1 MGCRFFMGTEYKAV
15 HEMLNED
22 HAPAAVDRALPDVLM
37 LGFRFLAWINGAGVM
52 LVVLCALGVLPTEV
66 PAYFL
71 RMPLL
76 AFLCG
81 LALAGLGLLWVYM
94 AQASL
99 GLRRRDGRRRPH
111 WIPVL
116 CALAS
121 YCVSMVMFAVGCWLL
136 VGMGSLANDDWSYDD
151 SGLGGLSV
159 PQHQSAEPRE
169 LPRSMLFYSRPPAER
184 PL

>member
-22 HAPAAVDRALPDVLM
+22 HRPAAVDRTMPDVLM
-37 LGFRFLAWINGAGVM
+37 LGFRFLAWINGLGVM
-52 LVVLCALGVLPTEV
+52 LVVLCALGIVSTEV

-71 RMPLL
+71 RMPLV

-94 AQASL
+94 AQLSL
-99 GLRRRDGRRRPH
+99 GAFRNGRRRYH
-111 WIPVL
+111 WVPVL
-116 CALAS
+116 CVLGS

-136 VGMGSLANDDWSYDD
+136 VGMGSLANDDWSYEDG
-151 SGLGGLSV
+151 GLGGLAA
-159 PQHQSAEPRE
+159 PYHQSAESQRQADE
-169 LPRSMLFYSRPPAER
+169 GAVNG
-184 PL
+184 